1 MQPHR
6 YIFTIILTF
15 SFGTAFAHQDF
26 WTSVDYGNVKI
37 GHFNIKSLKL
47 AFFASFN
54 DLNVINKL
62 VSLNC

>member
-1 MQPHR
+1 MPTSTLP
-6 YIFTIILTF
+6 TIPFKTPK
-15 SFGTAFAHQDF
+15 SFETWLEKQHDPR
-26 WTSVDYGNVKI
+26 I

>member
-1 MQPHR
+1 MEQK
-6 YIFTIILTF
+6 IFHDFDF
-15 SFGTAFAHQDF
+15 SDF
-26 WTSVDYGNVKI
+26 WDDTEYSLKEYVEDSPRI